1 MCRGFWVGISS
12 CAGPLPLCHLPSKV
26 CLASTVLLCAIVMLM
41 CSGGV
46 SFCQVTALLRVQA
59 SRLMNLVLG
68 MRGRSYG
75 LGRIF
80 WPSTST
86 VGRFGR
92 PGTLL
97 SVLLFLSC
105 AAFFYFVILKKS
117 SDVAKSS
124 ACAALLRLFSQKNS
138 NYIFF
143 LFPEKI
149 QICFI
154 ATKLRQPLDAL
165 QEILKRRTTCPI
177 CIATDEQCTRRK
189 SSARC

>member
-97 SVLLFLSC
+97 SVLLFLSR

-117 SDVAKSS
+117 SDAAKSS
-124 ACAALLRLFSQKNS
+124 ACAALLRLFFAEKFKL
-138 NYIFF
+138 YFF
-143 LFPEKI
+143 FSFLKKFR
-149 QICFI
+149 F
-154 ATKLRQPLDAL
+154 ASLPLNCASRSML
-165 QEILKRRTTCPI
+165 C
-177 CIATDEQCTRRK
+177 RK
-189 SSARC
+189 SSNEGRLVLSA